1 VITATGYKVAVDRL
15 NFMSPELRAKVATV
29 NETPKLSANFESS
42 VPGLYFVGLA
52 AANSFGPVMR
62 FMFGAGFAARK
73 VTESLVRAV
82 KRNPA
87 PVAVRNVARVA
98 E

>member
-1 VITATGYKVAVDRL
+1 
-15 NFMSPELRAKVATV
+15 
-29 NETPKLSANFESS
+29 
-42 VPGLYFVGLA
+42 
-52 AANSFGPVMR
+52 
-62 FMFGAGFAARK
+62 MFGAGFAARK